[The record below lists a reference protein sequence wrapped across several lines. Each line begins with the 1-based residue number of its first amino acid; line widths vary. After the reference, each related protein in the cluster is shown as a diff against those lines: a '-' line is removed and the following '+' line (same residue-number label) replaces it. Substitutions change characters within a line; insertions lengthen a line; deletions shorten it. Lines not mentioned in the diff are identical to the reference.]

1 MSIPAPTDT
10 QRIQQAC
17 SSVSTAGYKLT
28 APRLAVLTAIH
39 SFDGVFSAADV
50 ADVLTQHGTPLG
62 DASLFRTLKLY
73 TDIGVLQRIHGTVDC
88 HRYMVSTHQHAHR
101 VICTQC
107 GRVREFAECGLDVLI
122 STLEQQTG
130 YRIAA
135 HILELFG
142 ICDSCRTRSEGTF
155 YAL

>member
-1 MSIPAPTDT
+1 MSMLPSTDN
-10 QRIQQAC
+10 QRIHHAC
-17 SSVSTAGYKLT
+17 ATLSNAGHKLT
-28 APRLAVLTAIH
+28 APRMAVLTAIH
-39 SFDGVFSAADV
+39 SFDGVFSAAEI
-50 ADVLTQHGTPLG
+50 ASVLTQQGTPLG

-88 HRYMVSTHQHAHR
+88 HRYIVSTHPHAHR

-107 GRVREFAECGLDVLI
+107 GQVREFAECGLDVLI

-142 ICDSCRTRSEGTF
+142 VCQRCRTRAEGGL